1 MNWYKYSQN
10 IEEILSRIHER
21 GPEGSFLDEEKLRKS
36 YGDEEALKIIESIK
50 QHEQTKDTYWNN
62 TMKDYYRRKAFINEF
77 GWSVPTQKAIEEI
90 KQFTGTDTVLEVGS
104 GFGLWAHL
112 LQQSGVQVIPTDAFV
127 PMDKLHD
134 PQTHSFTQVEKLKAL
149 DAVSQYATSNTLML
163 VWPLYDDPMA
173 YMALKNFKGNKVIYI
188 GESGG
193 GCTGDDNFCKLL
205 NEEWK
210 IVKHIDIPQWKD
222 IHDQIYLYTRL

>member
-1 MNWYKYSQN
+1 MNWYKISQN
-10 IEEILSRIHER
+10 TEEILSRIHER
-21 GPEGSFLDEEKLRKS
+21 GPKGSFLDEEKLRTS
-36 YGDEEALKIIESIK
+36 YGDEEAEKILESIK
-50 QHEQTKDTYWNN
+50 QHELTKDTYWNN
-62 TMKDYYRRKAFINEF
+62 MMKDYYRRRAFINEF

-134 PQTHSFTQVEKLKAL
+134 PQTHTFTQVEKLKAL
-149 DAVSQYATSNTLML
+149 DAVSQYATSNVLML
-163 VWPLYDDPMA
+163 VWPLYNDPMA
-173 YMALKNFKGNKVIYI
+173 YVALKNFKGNKVIYI
-188 GESGG
+188 GESEK

-210 IVKHIDIPQWKD
+210 IVKNINIPRWND
-222 IHDQIYLYTRL
+222 IHDQIYLYTRQ